1 MPGVR
6 DLLER
11 FRPVGTPGPAGPV
24 GVPADSRA
32 DLEAELAPV
41 LAGLQETE
49 RQCEQMRAAG
59 RARAERLITHART
72 RAEATVADA
81 GLRAANERA
90 DAVADQHQR
99 QQVQA
104 EGELSRATQEAHR
117 IARLA
122 AERIP
127 ALAARVVD
135 AARAELGLGG
145 PL

>member
-1 MPGVR
+1 M
-6 DLLER
+6 
-11 FRPVGTPGPAGPV
+11 
-24 GVPADSRA
+24 
-32 DLEAELAPV
+32 

-49 RQCEQMRAAG
+49 QQCEQTRAAG
-59 RARAERLITHART
+59 RARAERLITAART

-81 GLRAANERA
+81 GRRAADARS
-90 DAVADQHQR
+90 DAVADQRQR

-104 EGELSRATQEAHR
+104 EVELSRATQEAR
-117 IARLA
+117 SIARLA

-145 PL
+145 PP